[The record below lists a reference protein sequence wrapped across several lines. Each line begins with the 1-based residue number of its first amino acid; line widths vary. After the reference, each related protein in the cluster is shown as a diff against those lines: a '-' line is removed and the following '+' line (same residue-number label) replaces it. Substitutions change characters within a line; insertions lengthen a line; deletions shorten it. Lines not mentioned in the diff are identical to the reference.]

1 MTYCILKTSAQQ
13 TSSKSLHCYR
23 GVSLPSPCIV
33 CAEGL
38 GLSTKCRMAGWR
50 HWLTIASA
58 QTRKACTFHNI
69 ATFYTKQY

>member
-38 GLSTKCRMAGWR
+38 STKCRDGWMDA
-50 HWLTIASA
+50 LADNC
-58 QTRKACTFHNI
+58 KCTNKEGMHI
-69 ATFYTKQY
+69 PQHCYILH